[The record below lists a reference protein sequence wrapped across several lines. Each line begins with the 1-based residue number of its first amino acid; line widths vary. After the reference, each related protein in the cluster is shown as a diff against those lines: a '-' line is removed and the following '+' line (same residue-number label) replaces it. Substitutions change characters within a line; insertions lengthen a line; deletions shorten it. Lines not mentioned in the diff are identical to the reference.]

1 MLFRAHVS
9 AYYTFSSC
17 VARLAFPLCE
27 MISFAVIL
35 GLRFVLNRPAALRAS
50 RAEIHS
56 RPKLLRN
63 RFEHYL
69 F

>member
-17 VARLAFPLCE
+17 VARLPFPLCE

-56 RPKLLRN
+56 RPKLLRI